1 MTIENTPE
9 NIKKLRKK
17 IGLTQTECGEIFGV
31 GLSTWQKK
39 KLKPTTSLIYRKVN
53 LSTCYYLQG
62 STLNTSC
69 IKS

>member
-31 GLSTWQKK
+31 GLS
-39 KLKPTTSLIYRKVN
+39 
-53 LSTCYYLQG
+53 
-62 STLNTSC
+62 
-69 IKS
+69 